1 MPSESAHQV
10 AADTARR
17 HKTRERLIDAAYEVF
32 SEHGLRA
39 ASIEMITEAAGFT
52 RGAFYSNF
60 ESKEE
65 LFFALAER
73 ENGMRLARLK
83 VAVEAQHGLNPMNPL
98 NVPLLNEEAVTTL
111 VRSMLALQSDDTRWF
126 LVLGEFRLLAMRD
139 QAVAK
144 RFTARQHEISM
155 ELAELITLAL
165 ASVGAQFSL
174 DPYIVAGIVSTTY
187 ETAMQNAILS
197 GVDNA
202 DAAAQEIAMR
212 TLPAL
217 IFRLIEPV

>member
-1 MPSESAHQV
+1 MSIDSELPAQGES
-10 AADTARR
+10 ARR

-32 SEHGLRA
+32 SEHGLHA
-39 ASIEMITEAAGFT
+39 SSIEMVTEAAGFT

-73 ENGMRLARLK
+73 ENGLRLARLK
-83 VAVEAQHGLNPMNPL
+83 IAVEAQHERGSVSSPGLD
-98 NVPLLNEEAVTTL
+98 EETVTEL
-111 VRSMLALQSDDTRWF
+111 VRSMLALQENDTRWF
-126 LVLGEFRLLAMRD
+126 LVLGEFRLFAMRD
-139 QAVAK
+139 QKVAQ
-144 RFTARQHEISM
+144 RFIARQHEISV

-165 ASVGAQFSL
+165 ASVGARFSL

-187 ETAMQNAILS
+187 ETAMQQAILS

-202 DAAAQEIAMR
+202 DAAAAAIAMR

-217 IFRLIEPV
+217 IVRLIEPA

>member
-1 MPSESAHQV
+1 MTVETVPLTLALGDS
-10 AADTARR
+10 ARR
-17 HKTRERLIDAAYEVF
+17 QKTRARLIDAAYEVF

-39 ASIEMITEAAGFT
+39 ASIEMVTEVAGFT

-73 ENGMRLARLK
+73 ENGLRLARLK
-83 VAVEAQHGLNPMNPL
+83 LAVEAQHQLTHLNIPVL
-98 NVPLLNEEAVTTL
+98 DEETVITL
-111 VRSMLALQSDDTRWF
+111 VRSMLALQADDTRWF
-126 LVLGEFRLLAMRD
+126 LVLGEFRLFAMRD
-139 QAVAK
+139 QAVAQ
-144 RFTARQHEISM
+144 RFTARQHEISL
-155 ELAELITLAL
+155 ELAELITLAI
-165 ASVGAQFSL
+165 ASVGARFSL

-187 ETAMQNAILS
+187 EAAMQQAILS
-197 GVDNA
+197 GVDNE

-217 IFRLIEPV
+217 IFRLIEPA

>member
-1 MPSESAHQV
+1 MT
-10 AADTARR
+10 ADTALPVQGDSARR
-17 HKTRERLIDAAYEVF
+17 QKTRDRLIDAAYDVF
-32 SEHGLRA
+32 SEHGLHA
-39 ASIEMITEAAGFT
+39 ASIEMVAEAAGFT

-73 ENGMRLARLK
+73 ENGLRLSRLK
-83 VAVEAQHGLNPMNPL
+83 LAVEAQHHGAPV
-98 NVPLLNEEAVTTL
+98 NVPDVSEEAVTEL

-126 LVLGEFRLLAMRD
+126 MVLGEFRLFAMRD
-139 QAVAK
+139 QAVAQ
-144 RFTARQHEISM
+144 RFTARQHEISV
-155 ELAELITLAL
+155 ELAELITVAL
-165 ASVGAQFSL
+165 ASVGARFSL

-187 ETAMQNAILS
+187 ETAMQQAILS

-202 DAAAQEIAMR
+202 DAAAQAIAMR

-217 IFRLIEPV
+217 VFRLIEKA

>member
-1 MPSESAHQV
+1 MTVESPLPAQG
-10 AADTARR
+10 DSARR
-17 HKTRERLIDAAYEVF
+17 QKTRERLIDAAYEVF
-32 SEHGLRA
+32 SEHGLHA
-39 ASIEMITEAAGFT
+39 ASIEMVAEVAGFT

-73 ENGMRLARLK
+73 ENGLRLARLK
-83 VAVEAQHGLNPMNPL
+83 QAVEAQHGQG
-98 NVPLLNEEAVTTL
+98 NVGSPRLDDETVTEL
-111 VRSMLALQSDDTRWF
+111 VRSMLALQENDTRWF
-126 LVLGEFRLLAMRD
+126 LVLGEFRLFAMRD
-139 QAVAK
+139 QNVAQ
-144 RFTARQHEISM
+144 RFIARQHEISV

-165 ASVGAQFSL
+165 ASVGARFSL

-187 ETAMQNAILS
+187 ETAMQQAILS

-217 IFRLIEPV
+217 IVRLIEPA